1 MARLPVLFICVLL
14 HSAFK
19 SYAKD
24 TYHKLC
30 SVIDLRAIINEISR
44 WECLKKLFYISLL
57 LIYKI
62 PPYKVLPERTG
73 HVGFEPTNAGIKIL
87 CLTAWRMPNTLF
99 SVKL

>member
-30 SVIDLRAIINEISR
+30 SVIDLCTIINEISR
-44 WECLKKLFYISLL
+44 WECLKRLFYIYLL

-73 HVGFEPTNAGIKIL
+73 HAGFEPAKCRNQNPVPYRLANAQYFIL
-87 CLTAWRMPNTLF
+87 C
-99 SVKL
+99 